1 MKGQRYNHGVYNMDD
16 KKNALGQ
23 FSKRDNRADF
33 ERYRKLA
40 IAHGAVDAK
49 IISARDVKIDERVR
63 LKCTIPRCARA
74 GQTPNC
80 PPFTPELEVVR
91 EAVARY
97 STAILVKCNVPLD
110 EFVPGREE
118 NAAAQ
123 RQAMLFHKKGAE
135 VVNEIERQAFRDGY
149 HLAMGLSGGS
159 CKDYLCEGQPCQFL
173 ENRICRFPLKSR
185 PSIEAMGIDIT
196 TLINEAGWATY
207 ALAGSENLS
216 QAITA
221 GLVFIV

>member
-1 MKGQRYNHGVYNMDD
+1 MDD
-16 KKNALGQ
+16 QINALGQ
-23 FSKRDNRADF
+23 FSKRDNQADF
-33 ERYRKLA
+33 ERYRQLA
-40 IAHGAVDAK
+40 IALGAADAK

-80 PPFTPELEVVR
+80 PPFAPDLEIIR
-91 EAVARY
+91 KAVSLY
-97 STAILVKCNVPLD
+97 STAVLFKCNVLLN
-110 EFVPGREE
+110 EYE
-118 NAAAQ
+118 NGGEGNIVAK

-149 HLAMGLSGGS
+149 HLAMGLAGGS
-159 CKDYLCEGQPCQFL
+159 CKDYLCEGQPCQSL
-173 ENRICRFPLKSR
+173 ENRICRFPLQSR

-207 ALAGSENLS
+207 ALTGSEYLS
-216 QAITA
+216 QAITV